1 MQHNKLLNNY
11 TQKSQN
17 NLLQNNQLYMNN
29 NNNMHTQ
36 QMQQMYQIKQ
46 NQSLMDKDKL
56 KDIIIK
62 PIKLEKV
69 NQNVFNKNLE
79 NAEKEYKPTLEEY
92 WKKKTNV
99 PYKCITKFDEKTL
112 KIKDDKD
119 LIIHR
124 VTSKDRDAKEIKE
137 KFDEKQELFEKQNGE
152 LKVIYSTSKK
162 GEHKKKFDYTH
173 IYQYRKPKTDATCDS
188 DDDQNHD
195 NLKQDR
201 LNYYKEQQKKQEKN
215 KKMLGS
221 VVEVSVAEGVFDD
234 DDFTMLNNK
243 TNINDNYKSNSDIM
257 SKKQSYLNM
266 RNKK

>member
-1 MQHNKLLNNY
+1 MNNNKLLNNY
-11 TQKSQN
+11 APKPSN

-46 NQSLMDKDKL
+46 NQNLMDKDKL
-56 KDIIIK
+56 KEIIVR
-62 PIKLEKV
+62 PEKLEKM
-69 NQNVFNKNLE
+69 NQNVFNKNVE
-79 NAEKEYKPTLEEY
+79 NAEKDYRPKLEEY
-92 WKKKTNV
+92 WGKKTNV

-124 VTSKDRDAKEIKE
+124 VTSKDRDAKEINE
-137 KFDEKQELFEKQNGE
+137 KFEQKQDIFEKQNGE

-215 KKMLGS
+215 KKIFDSAAKTL
-221 VVEVSVAEGVFDD
+221 VTEGIFSDD
-234 DDFTMLNNK
+234 EFTMLNNK
-243 TNINDNYKSNSDIM
+243 TNTNDNYKTDGDIM
-257 SKKQSYLNM
+257 SKKQSYLDR